1 MANNIAFQAMGKSVC
16 AQSTTANTQSNVF
29 TITVDSPCQQ
39 YFITNHDVNSSVNVR
54 ISTSNNFNIAMPDAN
69 GAYGLCIPPFGY
81 KVFTGPQVSPTS
93 NVYVRIISDG
103 ANIKCTVCP
112 GEGF

>member
-1 MANNIAFQAMGKSVC
+1 MANNIAFQPMGKSVC
-16 AQSTTANTQSNVF
+16 VQSTTANTQSNVF
-29 TITVDSPCQQ
+29 TITADSPSQQ
-39 YFITNHDVNSSVNVR
+39 YFITNHDVNNSVNVR
-54 ISTSNNFNIAMPDAN
+54 ISSTSSFNIAIPDTD
-69 GAYGLCIPPFGY
+69 GEYGLCVPPFGY
-81 KVFTGPQVSPTS
+81 KVFTGPQVRPDA